1 MLFSMTGFGSAA
13 AEGKPGIVRI
23 EIKSLNYKFF
33 EVISKLPPNLT
44 LFEDKIRELLQK
56 KIARGRL
63 NLFLTYDAAAGRRN
77 DVHINKEIAKQYFNQ
92 AQALQ
97 KSLSIKGELDIGQI
111 INLPGV
117 IAYRP
122 QEAQA
127 NHIWPLVYKA
137 LACAIDDLQK
147 SKAREGRML
156 KKGIRAIVKEIERS
170 LRKIKT
176 RTPHVINDYKKRLI
190 KNVKHVAG
198 VKRLRNGQ
206 RIEEEAAIFA
216 RSCDIAEETHRI
228 ASHIAGFKKVLANS
242 SEAGR
247 RLDFIAQEMHREA
260 NTIGAKA
267 NDFPISKEVI
277 KIKSHIDKIRE
288 QVQNVE

>member
-1 MLFSMTGFGSAA
+1 MLLSMTGFGAGT
-13 AEGKPGIVRI
+13 AEGKTGIVRI

-44 LFEDKIRELLQK
+44 LFEDKIRELLQRR
-56 KIARGRL
+56 IVRGRL
-63 NLFLTYDAAAGRRN
+63 NLFLTYDTVASSSNA
-77 DVHINKEIAKQYFNQ
+77 VHINKDIAKQYCNRIQ
-92 AQALQ
+92 
-97 KSLSIKGELDIGQI
+97 SLKRFLDVKGDISIGQI

-117 IAYRP
+117 IEHKP

-127 NHIWPLVYKA
+127 NKIWPLVNKA
-137 LACAIDDLQK
+137 LDIAIEDLQR

-156 KKGIRAIVKEIERS
+156 KKNIRGIVTEIENA
-170 LRKIKT
+170 LRKIQA
-176 RTPHVINDYKKRLI
+176 RAPQAVSDYKKRLL
-190 KNVKHVAG
+190 KNVKLLAG
-198 VKRLRNGQ
+198 TKRVLNAQ

-216 RSCDIAEETHRI
+216 RNCDIAEETHRI
-228 ASHIAGFKKVLANS
+228 SSHIAGFKKILAKS

-277 KIKSHIDKIRE
+277 KIKSQIDKIRE